1 MLTLT
6 LTTILF
12 MAPQEPSLVSGSYWG
27 PVDEAQIEMLSYG
40 SSAPSPFGRTLSTP
54 DSAWDR
60 WEFWYENERD
70 ILVRGAADFPAT
82 AVNEF
87 GAYGPSAFNV
97 KRDEFLRKSVP
108 LLLEATLSDDAAVR
122 ESALISLGRVAYPAT
137 TPFIIEALTD
147 KEQSVRQAAYVAL
160 GLMSTA
166 ETSEVLM
173 DTFNNSPDYN
183 ARCFAAV
190 GLGLSGRIDAGDC
203 LNNFFEQISKKSSWR
218 RSNDL
223 IVASLLAAKINTSV
237 NYSKNLLAIT
247 TAMDNRKSSDTLQVA
262 AINALAATGDLK
274 AIEVLVKNIQ
284 SRSEVVAEACIAA
297 LGRFGNKVAT
307 PGLIEMFERS
317 NSPRIQ
323 GMVQL
328 ALGQIADDKAAEF
341 LLENRPRVADEL
353 YVRTSWLI
361 ACGIAQLPGA
371 YTQVADTVMFG
382 SDFNK
387 HDDADA
393 SRNNEYELRGA
404 AALSL
409 GLFAKP
415 AAYATLKK
423 CLQETNTSQELR
435 SYIATALG
443 MIGTDKAACVLL
455 ENAEQFNDSIT
466 SRRGF
471 ATALGMCTNEKAS
484 AQLANMLLHDND
496 PTVRWVSAH
505 AMAGARD
512 QQSLEQLVSAISADI
527 RQQKTSDRIAHLVLG
542 LGYLGD
548 SHRGAT
554 LESFAANVDHRQQN
568 EMLTC
573 LKSY

>member
-12 MAPQEPSLVSGSYWG
+12 MAPQEPSLVSGSYRG
-27 PVDEAQIEMLSYG
+27 PVDEAQLEMLSYG
-40 SSAPSPFGRTLSTP
+40 SSATSPFGLSIRTP

-70 ILVRGAADFPAT
+70 TLARGAADFPST
-82 AVNEF
+82 AVNES
-87 GAYGPSAFNV
+87 GAYGSSAFNV
-97 KRDEFLRKSVP
+97 KRDEFLQKSIP

-122 ESALISLGRVAYPAT
+122 ESALLSLGRVAYSAT
-137 TPFIIEALTD
+137 TPFIIEALAD
-147 KEQSVRQAAYVAL
+147 DEQSVRQAAYVAL
-160 GLMSTA
+160 GLMSTS
-166 ETSEVLM
+166 ETSAVLIEA
-173 DTFNNSPDYN
+173 FNNSSDYN
-183 ARCFAAV
+183 AKCFAAV

-203 LNNFFEQISKKSSWR
+203 LNNFFKRLPGKRSWR
-218 RSNDL
+218 KADDL
-223 IVASLLAAKINTSV
+223 IIASLLAAKINTSV
-237 NYSKNLLAIT
+237 NYSKNLLEMT
-247 TAMDNRKSSDTLQVA
+247 TVMDKCKASDELQVA
-262 AINALAATGDLK
+262 AINALAATADMK
-274 AIEVLVKNIQ
+274 AIEVLVKNIK

-307 PGLIEMFERS
+307 PGLIAMFEES

-328 ALGQIADDKAAEF
+328 ALGQIADDKASEF

-353 YVRTSWLI
+353 YVHTSWLI
-361 ACGIAQLPGA
+361 ACGIAKLSEA
-371 YTQVADTVMFG
+371 YTQVADTAMFG

-415 AAYATLKK
+415 AACVTLSK
-423 CLQETNTSQELR
+423 CLQETSASEELS

-443 MIGTDKAACVLL
+443 MIGTDKAAHVLL
-455 ENAEQFNDSIT
+455 ENADQFNYSAT

-471 ATALGMCTNEKAS
+471 ATALGMCTNEEAN
-484 AQLANMLLHDND
+484 AQLANMLLND
-496 PTVRWVSAH
+496 DDATVRWVSAH

-512 QQSLEQLVSAISADI
+512 LQSLEQLVAAISEDI
-527 RQQKTSDRIAHLVLG
+527 REHKTSERIAHLVLG

-554 LESFAANVDHRQQN
+554 LEAFAANVDHRQQN
-568 EMLTC
+568 KMLTC

>member
-1 MLTLT
+1 MLTII

-12 MAPQEPSLVSGSYWG
+12 MAPQEPSLVSGSYRG
-27 PVDEAQIEMLSYG
+27 PVDEAQIEMLSFG
-40 SSAPSPFGRTLSTP
+40 SSATSPFGRTLSTP

-70 ILVRGAADFPAT
+70 TIVRGAADFPST
-82 AVNEF
+82 AVNES
-87 GAYGPSAFNV
+87 GTYGSSAFNV
-97 KRDEFLRKSVP
+97 RRDEFLLKSIP

-122 ESALISLGRVAYPAT
+122 ESALLSLGRVAYPAT
-137 TPFIIEALTD
+137 TSFIIDALAD
-147 KEQSVRQAAYVAL
+147 GEQSVRQAAYVAL

-166 ETSEVLM
+166 ETSAVLI
-173 DTFNNSPDYN
+173 DTFNNSRDYN
-183 ARCFAAV
+183 AKCFAAV

-203 LNNFFEQISKKSSWR
+203 LNNFFKLMPRKRSWHQ
-218 RSNDL
+218 SDDL
-223 IVASLLAAKINTSV
+223 IIASLLAAKINTSID
-237 NYSKNLLAIT
+237 YSKSLLEMT
-247 TAMDNRKSSDTLQVA
+247 TVMDKRKASDELQVA
-262 AINALAATGDLK
+262 AINALAATADMK
-274 AIEVLVKNIQ
+274 AIEALVKNIE
-284 SRSEVVAEACIAA
+284 SRSEIVAEACIAA

-307 PGLIEMFERS
+307 PALIKMFEES

-328 ALGQIADDKAAEF
+328 ALGQIADDKATEF
-341 LLENRPRVADEL
+341 LLENRPRVSDEL
-353 YVRTSWLI
+353 YVHTSWLI
-361 ACGIAQLPGA
+361 ACGIAQLSEA
-371 YTQVADTVMFG
+371 YTQVADTAMFG

-415 AAYATLKK
+415 AACVTLSK
-423 CLQETNTSQELR
+423 CLQETSASEELS

-443 MIGTDKAACVLL
+443 MIGTDKAASVLL
-455 ENAEQFNDSIT
+455 GNADQFNHSAT

-471 ATALGMCTNEKAS
+471 ATALGMCTNEKAN
-484 AQLANMLLHDND
+484 AQLAKMLLDD
-496 PTVRWVSAH
+496 DDATVRWVSAH

-512 QQSLEQLVSAISADI
+512 KQSLEKLVSAISEDLRENKI
-527 RQQKTSDRIAHLVLG
+527 SDRTAHLVLG

-554 LESFAANVDHRQQN
+554 LEAFAANVDHRQQN
-568 EMLTC
+568 KMLTC